1 MKPVDFFLSAFL
13 TPALRDIDLFNPV
26 LPSHE
31 TTSYVDVGSQSG
43 LKSYYE
49 TRNLSVVRAR
59 EPPWLATSATERPL
73 PRAAAGTVNEHLAA
87 EPSQT
92 RRTFR

>member
-1 MKPVDFFLSAFL
+1 VAAAPPPEEPQPTATTATTPSRSSPDRPIAALSHHL
-13 TPALRDIDLFNPV
+13 L
-26 LPSHE
+26 S
-31 TTSYVDVGSQSG
+31 S
-43 LKSYYE
+43 YE

-73 PRAAAGTVNEHLAA
+73 PRAAAGTMNEHLAA